1 MNTDA
6 DLERAWDLLESGD
19 EPGARRLAERLNSED
34 PITPDV
40 LLLQA
45 ACARQR
51 GEIEPAIKFL
61 QQASQADLGWA
72 APEIWLAEIL
82 AEDPDSL
89 SEALRHASAALDR
102 AEEEDEFLDALALKA
117 GLEID
122 LGKASAARKTLQDL
136 PPLDISASLPPA
148 MALDFAHLFLEAG
161 EVEEAALRFQA
172 LIDEDDGN
180 ADAWHGLGECAEAKG
195 DEQAKRQAWR
205 RVLAMDGKEPLQS
218 PLMSEARMA
227 EIAEEALRELPEKVR
242 ALVAHV
248 PILIV
253 DLPTSDEVDKGLDP
267 RLLGM
272 FAGSAYA
279 DAGVMGGQP
288 ELTQIL
294 LFRKNL
300 ERSAQNAEDL
310 AEQIRVTL
318 LHETGHFFGMSEDD
332 LASVGLD

>member
-1 MNTDA
+1 MSTES

-19 EPGARRLAERLNSED
+19 EPGARRLAEKLKSED
-34 PITPDV
+34 PCTPDV

-45 ACARQR
+45 ACSRQR
-51 GEIEPAIKFL
+51 GEAEPALKLL
-61 QQASQADLGWA
+61 QQASQADLSWA
-72 APEIWLAEIL
+72 APEIWMAEIL
-82 AEDPDSL
+82 SEDPERL
-89 SEALRHASAALDR
+89 SEALRHASDALDR
-102 AEEEDEFLDALALKA
+102 AEEEDEFLDAVALKA

-122 LGKASAARKTLQDL
+122 LGKASAARKTLQEL
-136 PPLDISASLPPA
+136 PPLDAGAVLPPA

-161 EVEEAALRFQA
+161 EIEEAAQRFHA
-172 LIDEDDGN
+172 LIDDDDSN
-180 ADAWHGLGECAEAKG
+180 ADAWHGLGECAEARG
-195 DEQAKRQAWR
+195 DEQAKRQAWKQ
-205 RVLAMDGKEPLQS
+205 VLALDAKEDLQA
-218 PLMSEARMA
+218 PLMSEAQMA
-227 EIAEEALRELPEKVR
+227 EIAESALRELPDKVR
-242 ALVAHV
+242 GLVAHV

-253 DLPTSDEVDKGLDP
+253 DLPTPDEVDRGLDP

-300 ERSAQNAEDL
+300 ERSAHSAEDL
-310 AEQIRVTL
+310 AEQIRITL

-332 LASVGLD
+332 LAEVGLD

>member
-1 MNTDA
+1 MSTES

-19 EPGARRLAERLNSED
+19 EPGARRLAEKLKSED
-34 PITPDV
+34 PSTPDV

-45 ACARQR
+45 ACFRQR
-51 GEIEPAIKFL
+51 GEVEPALKLL
-61 QQASQADLGWA
+61 QQASQADLSWA
-72 APEIWLAEIL
+72 APEIWMAEIL
-82 AEDPDSL
+82 SEDPERL
-89 SEALRHASAALDR
+89 SEALRHASDALDR
-102 AEEEDEFLDALALKA
+102 AEEEDEFLDAVALKA

-122 LGKASAARKTLQDL
+122 LGKASAARKTLQEL
-136 PPLDISASLPPA
+136 PPLDAGAVLPPA

-161 EVEEAALRFQA
+161 EVQEAAQRFQA
-172 LIDEDDGN
+172 LIDDDDSN
-180 ADAWHGLGECAEAKG
+180 ADAWHGLGECAEARG
-195 DEQAKRQAWR
+195 DEQGKRQAWKQ
-205 RVLAMDGKEPLQS
+205 VLALDGKEELQA
-218 PLMSEARMA
+218 PLMSEAQMA
-227 EIAEEALRELPEKVR
+227 EIAESALRELPDKVR

-253 DLPTSDEVDKGLDP
+253 DLPTPDEVDKGLDP

-279 DAGVMGGQP
+279 DASVMGGQP

-300 ERSAQNAEDL
+300 ERSAHSDEDL
-310 AEQIRVTL
+310 AEQIRITL

-332 LASVGLD
+332 LAEVGLD